1 VDRKSVVSSNIVSV
15 GYDPEKQD
23 MEVEF
28 KGGSTYTY
36 HGVSEL
42 DYKDFINA
50 ESIGSHF
57 HQKVRNEFKFT
68 KGGAV

>member
-1 VDRKSVVSSNIVSV
+1 MERKPVVSSNIVSV
-15 GYDPEKQD
+15 GYDPETQD

-36 HGVSEL
+36 HGVAQRAY
-42 DYKDFINA
+42 DDFVGA
-50 ESIGSHF
+50 ESVGKHF
-57 HQKVRNEFKFT
+57 HANIRSMKFT